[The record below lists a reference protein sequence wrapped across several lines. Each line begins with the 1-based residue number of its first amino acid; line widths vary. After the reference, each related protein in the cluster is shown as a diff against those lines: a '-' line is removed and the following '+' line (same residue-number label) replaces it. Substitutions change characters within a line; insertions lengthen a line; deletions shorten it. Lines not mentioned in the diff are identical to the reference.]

1 MPWAKCDFKLPV
13 LCPVSVVVY
22 FSQLL
27 QFSVLSLMWASCCG
41 ILAAYIASD
50 KLQCF
55 YDSNELTLK
64 YLYVG

>member
-13 LCPVSVVVY
+13 LSPSPVSVVVY

-50 KLQCF
+50 KLRFF
-55 YDSNELTLK
+55 YECLK
-64 YLYVG
+64 D